1 MTYSSSSSR
10 QPFLFAAAV
19 LMALAFAIG
28 YAAGTGGV
36 NLGSALSP
44 EGAPAA
50 SEDGITVNFSPK
62 GGCTE
67 RVVEEI
73 EKAQQVIEM
82 QAYSFTSEPI
92 TQALID
98 AHHRGVKITI
108 VLDKSDLK
116 DNSEQNAAQVAA
128 DRIPTYIDAKHSIAH
143 NKIILIDGQTIITG
157 SFNFTNQAEHSN
169 AENLLVIHGR
179 PKLYAGYDANF
190 RLHLGHSEPFSASM
204 AHEPS
209 NERSFR

>member
-1 MTYSSSSSR
+1 
-10 QPFLFAAAV
+10 
-19 LMALAFAIG
+19 MALAFAIG
-28 YAAGTGGV
+28 YAAGSGGV

-44 EGAPAA
+44 DSAPAA

-73 EKAQQVIEM
+73 EKAQHVIEM

-92 TQALID
+92 THALID
-98 AHHRGVKITI
+98 AHHRGVKVTI

-116 DNSEQNAAQVAA
+116 EHSDAGEVAA
-128 DRIPTYIDAKHSIAH
+128 DRIPTYIDSKHSIAH

-179 PKLYAGYDANF
+179 PKLYAGYDTNF
-190 RLHLGHSEPFSASM
+190 RLHLDHSEPFSASM

-209 NERSFR
+209 SQRNFR